1 MISLRDRC
9 HTPAVGE
16 VLTEVGYAR
25 SGDVF
30 IAYTTIGAGP
40 LDLVVADGF
49 LTHLSLMW
57 EEPTYR
63 RWIERLSSFAR
74 VIRFDKRGMGMSD
87 RVQVGTLE
95 DRMDDVRAVMD
106 AAGSS
111 RAAIVGTSEGG
122 PLAMMFAASHPERTQ
137 ALLLVGSEVKERV
150 DEDWPWGEADAE
162 QFAQGLENLA
172 TGWGTVGLPPEQYAP
187 SLTGLEAERMYRWTQ
202 RLVRESA
209 SPGEAIAF
217 KRVAFDIDV
226 RDMCSAVH
234 IPTLVLHRRGDRV
247 CHVENARYLA
257 ATLPDVTY
265 RELAG
270 DDHVAWM
277 NPVGGE
283 EIAVEIQE
291 FLTGTRE
298 PAEPDRVL
306 ATVLFTDIVDS
317 TAMLVRLGDS
327 RWRDVLELHHA
338 AVRRELA
345 RFRGREIDTAG
356 DGFLATF
363 DGPARAIRCAR
374 AIAGAVAELGLEI
387 RAGVHTGEMEV
398 MGEKMSGLAV
408 HIGARVAAQAGPGNL
423 LATSTVRDLVA
434 GSGIEFEDRG
444 LFTMKGIPQPYR
456 LFAVHP

>member
-1 MISLRDRC
+1 M
-9 HTPAVGE
+9 GE

-49 LTHLSLMW
+49 LTHLAIMW

-63 RWIERLSSFAR
+63 RWIERLASFAR

-95 DRMDDVRAVMD
+95 ERMDDVRAVMD

-111 RAAIVGTSEGG
+111 RAAILGTSEGG

-137 ALLLVGSEVKERV
+137 SLLLVGSEVKERV
-150 DEDWPWGEADAE
+150 DDDWPWGEANAA
-162 QFAQGLENLA
+162 QFARALEDLA
-172 TGWGTVGLPPEQYAP
+172 SGWGTVGLPPERYAP
-187 SLTGLEAERMYRWTQ
+187 SLTGIEAERMYRWTQ

-217 KRVAFDIDV
+217 KKVAFDIDV
-226 RDMCSAVH
+226 RDMCSAVR

-298 PAEPDRVL
+298 PVEPDRVL
-306 ATVLFTDIVDS
+306 ATVLFTDIVES
-317 TAMLVRLGDS
+317 TATLVRLGDS

-345 RFRGREIDTAG
+345 RFRGREVDTAG

-363 DGPARAIRCAR
+363 DGPARAIRCAH
-374 AIAGAVAELGLEI
+374 AIANAVTELGLEV

-398 MGEKMSGLAV
+398 MGEKMGGLAV
-408 HIGARVAAQAGPGNL
+408 HIGARVAAQAGPGDL